1 MQGFLSTNLIC
12 NSGAWSYNSVSPII
26 HSPTRGHWFNET
38 PRSSKAL
45 KIWTDSSPFILIFFW
60 EIQKC
65 QRRQRALAS
74 LGIPRVSWNSSFKNF
89 NTGWNKD
96 ADIIPLLM
104 LIGLLLKPVS
114 FRSYLLTHLIL
125 QNHLSRDPTLRH
137 LKTSESPFN
146 FPFQQ
151 FLKANCP
158 NVILYRNILFLPLL
172 SSTPPFFLISQYLSD
187 KPPNLRN
194 TTLFRK
200 AKHKCFFFFM
210 VVQFRSPGIVDTISL
225 PQDFYKPS
233 RREQ

>member
-1 MQGFLSTNLIC
+1 
-12 NSGAWSYNSVSPII
+12 
-26 HSPTRGHWFNET
+26 
-38 PRSSKAL
+38 
-45 KIWTDSSPFILIFFW
+45 
-60 EIQKC
+60 
-65 QRRQRALAS
+65 
-74 LGIPRVSWNSSFKNF
+74 
-89 NTGWNKD
+89 
-96 ADIIPLLM
+96 M

-172 SSTPPFFLISQYLSD
+172 SSIPPFFLISQYLSD

-200 AKHKCFFFFM
+200 AKHKCFFFLYGGS
-210 VVQFRSPGIVDTISL
+210 VSV
-225 PQDFYKPS
+225 S
-233 RREQ
+233 RNSGYYLTATRFLQAKQKRAIKK